1 MKYKDFKE
9 KIFKQAKAAGFS
21 EAELYR
27 NRNSSID
34 LRVFKGEVDHYSL
47 NDDDGIGFRGI
58 YQGKM
63 GFSYTESISETEID
77 FLVNKAKENAVIVDK
92 EEGIIFSEK
101 AEYKELNIESDDFGE
116 ISPDDKIELLKK
128 AEKAAYDYD
137 DRIEVVNY
145 CMYSD
150 MMLEEA
156 MDNTAEL
163 ELSNKSQLA
172 YMFISVVAADKADKK
187 SSGKVVV
194 KRKFADFD
202 PVVLAEEV
210 AEEAVSLL
218 GASSI
223 KSGDYSVLLRHDV
236 AGDLLQ
242 TFASTLSA
250 ENVQKGLSLFEGKL
264 DKKVAVTDLTLID
277 DPFMEEGFRS
287 TPFDSEGYPTRRK
300 EIIKDGILT
309 TYLYNLKAAARD
321 GVESTGNAFRSS
333 HKSSVGISPT
343 NLYIEQ
349 GQTSY
354 DQLKK
359 MKERILL
366 VTDITGL
373 HAGANQVSGDFSL
386 SAEGFLLEDGEII
399 KPVEQITISGNF
411 IELLKDVIG
420 IGDDLEMGSPG
431 SGHIGSPSLLIGSLS
446 VGGN

>member
-1 MKYKDFKE
+1 MEYRDFKE
-9 KIFKQAKAAGFS
+9 KIFKQAKAVGFS
-21 EAELYR
+21 EVELYR

-63 GFSYTESISETEID
+63 GFSYTESISESEID
-77 FLVNKAKENAVIVDK
+77 FLVNKAKENAEIVDK

-101 AEYKELNIESDDFGE
+101 AEYKELNLESDDFSE

-150 MMLEEA
+150 MMLEEV

-163 ELSNKSQLA
+163 ELSNNSQLA
-172 YMFISVVAADKADKK
+172 YMFLSVVAADETDKK

-202 PVVLAEEV
+202 PVALAEEV
-210 AEEAVSLL
+210 AREAVSLL

-223 KSGDYSVLLRHDV
+223 ESGDYPVLLRYDV

-264 DKKVAVTDLTLID
+264 EEKVAVDDLTLID
-277 DPFMEEGFRS
+277 DPFMKEGFRS

-321 GVESTGNAFRSS
+321 GVESTGNAFRGS
-333 HKSSVGISPT
+333 HKSSVGIAPT
-343 NLYIEQ
+343 NLYIEP
-349 GQTSY
+349 GNNSLGR
-354 DQLKK
+354 LKK
-359 MKERILL
+359 REKETLMI
-366 VTDITGL
+366 TDITGL

-386 SAEGFLLEDGEII
+386 SAEGFLLEDGEIV
-399 KPVEQITISGNF
+399 KPVEQITVSGNF

-431 SGHIGSPSLLIGSLS
+431 RGHIGSPSLLIESLS

>member
-1 MKYKDFKE
+1 MEYNEFKK
-9 KIFKQAKAAGFS
+9 KIFKQADAAGFS
-21 EAELYR
+21 EVELYR
-27 NRNSSID
+27 NRNASID

-63 GFSYTESISETEID
+63 GFSYTENISETEID
-77 FLVNKAKENAVIVDK
+77 FLVNKARENAEIVDK

-101 AEYKELNIESDDFGE
+101 AEYKELKIDSDDFGE
-116 ISPDDKIELLKK
+116 ISPEDKIELLKK

-150 MMLEEA
+150 MMLEEV

-163 ELSNKSQLA
+163 ELSNNSQLA
-172 YMFISVVAADKADKK
+172 YMFLSVVAAAGNDKK

-194 KRKFADFD
+194 KRKFADFN
-202 PVVLAEEV
+202 PVELAEEV

-223 KSGDYSVLLRHDV
+223 ASGDYPVLLRHDV

-264 DKKVAVTDLTLID
+264 ESRVAVDDLTLID
-277 DPFMEEGFRS
+277 DPFLEEGFRS

-309 TYLYNLKAAARD
+309 TYLYNLKTARKD
-321 GVESTGNAFRSS
+321 GVESTGNAYRSS
-333 HKSSVGISPT
+333 HKSYIDISPS
-343 NLYIEQ
+343 NMYIQPGTTAYEDLISSIEEGVLIIDLQ
-349 GQTSY
+349 
-354 DQLKK
+354 
-359 MKERILL
+359 
-366 VTDITGL
+366 GL
-373 HAGANQVSGDFSL
+373 HAGANSVSGDFSL
-386 SAEGFLLEDGEII
+386 SAGGFYI
-399 KPVEQITISGNF
+399 KNGSIARPVEQITIAGNF
-411 IELLKDVIG
+411 IDLLQDIEIIGKDFK
-420 IGDDLEMGSPG
+420 MGLPG
-431 SGHIGSPSLLIGSLS
+431 SSHIGSPSLKIKELDVAGE
-446 VGGN
+446 

>member
-1 MKYKDFKE
+1 MEYNKFKK
-9 KIFKQAKAAGFS
+9 KIFEQAKAVGFS

-63 GFSYTESISETEID
+63 GFSYTENISETEID
-77 FLVNKAKENAVIVDK
+77 FLVNKAKENAEIVDK
-92 EEGIIFSEK
+92 KEGIIFSEQ
-101 AEYKELNIESDDFGE
+101 AEYKELKIDSDDFGE
-116 ISPDDKIELLKK
+116 ISPDEKIELLKK

-150 MMLEEA
+150 MMLEEV

-163 ELSNKSQLA
+163 ELSNNSQLA
-172 YMFISVVAADKADKK
+172 YIFLSVVAADEDDKK

-194 KRKFADFD
+194 KRKSADFN
-202 PVVLAEEV
+202 PVELAEDV

-223 KSGDYSVLLRHDV
+223 ASGDYPVLLRNEV

-264 DKKVAVTDLTLID
+264 EDMVAVADLTLID
-277 DPFMEEGFRS
+277 DPFLEEGFRS
-287 TPFDSEGYPTRRK
+287 TPFDSEGYPTRKK
-300 EIIKDGILT
+300 EIIKDGVLT
-309 TYLYNLKAAARD
+309 TYLYNLKTAARD
-321 GVESTGNAFRSS
+321 GVKSTGNAFRSS
-333 HKSSVGISPT
+333 HKSSVGIAPT
-343 NLYIEQ
+343 NLYIEP
-349 GQTSY
+349 GKISFN
-354 DQLKK
+354 QLKK
-359 MKERILL
+359 MKERTLL
-366 VTDITGL
+366 ITDITGL

-386 SAEGFLLEDGEII
+386 SAEGFLLENGEIV
-399 KPVEQITISGNF
+399 KPVEQITVSGNF

-420 IGDDLEMGSPG
+420 IGNDLEMGSPG
-431 SGHIGSPSLLIGSLS
+431 RGHIGSPSLLIESLS

>member
-1 MKYKDFKE
+1 MEYKEFKK
-9 KIFKQAKAAGFS
+9 KIFEKAKAAGFS
-21 EAELYR
+21 EVELYR

-63 GFSYTESISETEID
+63 GFSYTESISEEEID
-77 FLVNKAKENAVIVDK
+77 FLVNKAKENAEIVDK
-92 EEGIIFSEK
+92 EEGVIFTEK
-101 AEYKELNIESDDFGE
+101 AEYQELNIISDDFSE
-116 ISPDDKIELLKK
+116 INPDDKIELLKN
-128 AEKAAYDYD
+128 AEQAAYDYD

-150 MMLEEA
+150 MMLEEV

-163 ELSNKSQLA
+163 ELSNNSQLA
-172 YMFISVVAADKADKK
+172 YMYLSVLAADETDKK

-194 KRKFADFD
+194 KRKFAEFD
-202 PVVLAEEV
+202 PVELAEEV
-210 AEEAVSLL
+210 AKEAVSLL

-223 KSGDYSVLLRHDV
+223 KSGDYPVLLRRDV

-264 DKKVAVTDLTLID
+264 DDKVAVDDLTLID

-287 TPFDSEGYPTRRK
+287 TPFDSEGYPTRKK
-300 EIIKDGILT
+300 EIIKNGILT
-309 TYLYNLKAAARD
+309 TYLYNLKAAARE
-321 GVESTGNAFRSS
+321 GVKSTGNAFRSS
-333 HKSSVGISPT
+333 HKSSVGIAPT
-343 NLYIEQ
+343 NLYIEP

>member
-1 MKYKDFKE
+1 MEYNEFKK
-9 KIFKQAKAAGFS
+9 KIFKQADAAGFS
-21 EAELYR
+21 EVELYR
-27 NRNSSID
+27 NRNASID

-63 GFSYTESISETEID
+63 GFSYTENISETEID
-77 FLVNKAKENAVIVDK
+77 FLVNKARENAEIVDK

-101 AEYKELNIESDDFGE
+101 AEYKELKIDSDDFGE
-116 ISPDDKIELLKK
+116 ISPEDKIELLKK

-150 MMLEEA
+150 MMLEEV

-163 ELSNKSQLA
+163 ELSNNSQLA
-172 YMFISVVAADKADKK
+172 YMFLSVVAAAGNDKK

-194 KRKFADFD
+194 KRKFADFN
-202 PVVLAEEV
+202 PVELAEEV

-223 KSGDYSVLLRHDV
+223 ASGDYPVLLRHDV

-264 DKKVAVTDLTLID
+264 ENRVAVDDLTLID
-277 DPFMEEGFRS
+277 DPFLEEGFRS

-309 TYLYNLKAAARD
+309 TYLYNLKTAARD

-333 HKSSVGISPT
+333 HKSSVGIAPT
-343 NLYIEQ
+343 NLYIKP
-349 GQTSY
+349 GNTSLAE
-354 DQLKK
+354 LKK
-359 MKERILL
+359 MKEKTLL
-366 VTDITGL
+366 ITDITGL

-386 SAEGFLLEDGEII
+386 SAEGFLLEAGEIV
-399 KPVEQITISGNF
+399 KPVEQITVSGNF

-431 SGHIGSPSLLIGSLS
+431 RGHIGSPSLLIKSLS

>member
-1 MKYKDFKE
+1 MEYKKFKD
-9 KIFKQAKAAGFS
+9 KIFEAAKAAGFS
-21 EAELYR
+21 EVELYR

-58 YQGKM
+58 FEGKM
-63 GFSYTESISETEID
+63 GFSYTENISEEEID
-77 FLVNKAKENAVIVDK
+77 FLVNKAKENAEIVDK

-101 AEYKELNIESDDFGE
+101 AEYQDLNIDSDDFGE
-116 ISPDDKIELLKK
+116 ISPENKIELLKK
-128 AEKAAYDYD
+128 AEEAAYDYD
-137 DRIEVVNY
+137 QRIEVVNY

-150 MMLEEA
+150 MMLEEV

-163 ELSNKSQLA
+163 ELSNNSQLA
-172 YMFISVVAADKADKK
+172 YMYLSVVAADETDKK
-187 SSGKVVV
+187 SSGKVIV

-202 PVVLAEEV
+202 PVKLAEEV
-210 AEEAVSLL
+210 ASEAVSLL

-223 KSGDYSVLLRHDV
+223 ESGDYPVLLRHDV

-264 DKKVAVTDLTLID
+264 DDKVAVDDLTLID

-287 TPFDSEGYPTRRK
+287 TPFDSEGYPTRKK
-300 EIIKDGILT
+300 EIIKNGILT
-309 TYLYNLKAAARD
+309 TYLYNLKAAARE
-321 GVESTGNAFRSS
+321 GVKSTGNAFRSS
-333 HKSSVGISPT
+333 HKSSVGIAPT
-343 NLYIEQ
+343 NLYIEP
-349 GQTSY
+349 GKTGF

-359 MKERILL
+359 MKERTLL
-366 VTDITGL
+366 ITDITGL

-386 SAEGFLLEDGEII
+386 SAEGFLLENGEVV

-411 IELLKDVIG
+411 IDLLKDVIG

-431 SGHIGSPSLLIGSLS
+431 RGHIGSPSLLIGSLS